1 MLVISPSF
9 YTEVNMMTSFH
20 KSCHMLSALL
30 FSPNGIFQ
38 YTNTMREYSFSV
50 VILITWPRFYRV
62 SRSLSGR
69 WCRQWFSNTRKL
81 GVSGLTCPLI

>member
-9 YTEVNMMTSFH
+9 YTEVNMKTSFH
-20 KSCHMLSALL
+20 KRCHML
-30 FSPNGIFQ
+30 FSRNGIFQ
-38 YTNTMREYSFSV
+38 YANTVRDYSFSV
-50 VILITWPRFYRV
+50 VILTIWSRFYRV

-69 WCRQWFSNTRKL
+69 WCRQWFSNIRKL